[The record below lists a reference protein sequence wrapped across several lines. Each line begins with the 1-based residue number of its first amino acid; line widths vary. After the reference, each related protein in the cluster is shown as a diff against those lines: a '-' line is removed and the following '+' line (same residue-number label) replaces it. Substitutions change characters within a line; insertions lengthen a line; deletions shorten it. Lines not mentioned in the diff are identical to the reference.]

1 MDMERSDDGGIRR
14 LRLSGNFDTTDVE
27 GFLAYIEEAIDDRCY
42 LVLIDA
48 ANMRFINSTALG
60 SLIKAQKRLQQF
72 DGDLSVCTLPAFVSS
87 VFKTLGLDR
96 KIRCFREEGEAE
108 EYLRSLS
115 GKCVDVPGEDD
126 LGFLFT
132 DPSQVAI
139 AGDDPRSALVKSLS
153 EERIVFHWPDEEGLD
168 RAEVLRSGTPLHT
181 RFTLRLYHPEHV
193 FEAHVAVEGVSDA
206 EGGGA
211 LVSARFVTMSDE
223 DRRAVEKFL
232 EDLRGLGG
240 DIGALS

>member
-1 MDMERSDDGGIRR
+1 MEMERSDDGGIRR
-14 LRLSGNFDTTDVE
+14 LRLIGNFDTTDVE
-27 GFLAYIEEAIDDRCY
+27 GFLAHIEEAIDDRCY

-48 ANMRFINSTALG
+48 TDLRFINSTALG

-72 DGDLSVCTLPAFVSS
+72 TGDLSACTLPAFVSS

-96 KIRCFREEGEAE
+96 KLRCFRERGEAE
-108 EYLRSLS
+108 EYLRSLG

-132 DPSQVAI
+132 DPSQVAV
-139 AGDDPRSALVKSLS
+139 AGEDPRSAFVKSLS

-168 RAEVLRSGTPLHT
+168 RAEVLASGTPLHT

-193 FEAHVAVEGVSDA
+193 FDAHVKVEGTSDA
-206 EGGGA
+206 PGGGA
-211 LVSARFVTMSDE
+211 LVSAQFTAMSDS
-223 DRRAVEKFL
+223 DRRAIEKFL
-232 EDLRGLGG
+232 EDLRSLGG
-240 DIGALS
+240 DIGSMA